1 MTRIDDLAKLS
12 RGERLQLLR
21 FVISFA
27 WADLQ
32 ISPGEVA
39 FVRTLISR
47 LRLAP
52 DEALEAAAWLRT
64 PPSPDE
70 VDPTEIPKR
79 HRQLFI
85 DVVRELA
92 AEGGD
97 SPEEKES
104 LALFERLTR

>member
-1 MTRIDDLAKLS
+1 MTRVDDLANLS
-12 RGERLQLLR
+12 RTERLQLLR
-21 FVISFA
+21 FVTSFA

-39 FVRTLISR
+39 FVHNLISR
-47 LRLAP
+47 LHLSS
-52 DEALEAAAWLRT
+52 DEMLEVAAWLKT

-70 VDPTEIPKR
+70 VDPTEVPRR

-85 DVVRELA
+85 DVVREMVEA
-92 AEGGD
+92 GGS
-97 SPEEKES
+97 SPEEKEN